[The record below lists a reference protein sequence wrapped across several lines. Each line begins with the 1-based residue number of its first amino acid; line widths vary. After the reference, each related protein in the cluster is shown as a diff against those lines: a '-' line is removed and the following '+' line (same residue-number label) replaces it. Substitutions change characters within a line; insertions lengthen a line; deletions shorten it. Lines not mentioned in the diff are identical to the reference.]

1 MVIFRSKFRST
12 VRTIIWCKQTGS
24 LPPSFRRISS
34 SKAGVKNN
42 HDATCY
48 FTLFSIIVHL
58 YLGEVL
64 EGATRFHDQLVYRPV
79 FQVSLVEAK
88 YFLNSKVVQLINILW
103 GTCKTRAQPFSDMWR
118 KPFLNNLFERVN
130 LDHQLQLHQR
140 NFILHKSKLNY
151 ISQINFGENNGG
163 PVQLQDCREIL
174 RVLVKE
180 VLRWISRHKL
190 VAELKYS
197 LIIDHFY

>member
-1 MVIFRSKFRST
+1 MT
-12 VRTIIWCKQTGS
+12 
-24 LPPSFRRISS
+24 
-34 SKAGVKNN
+34 
-42 HDATCY
+42 
-48 FTLFSIIVHL
+48 
-58 YLGEVL
+58 
-64 EGATRFHDQLVYRPV
+64 QLV
-79 FQVSLVEAK
+79 SLL
-88 YFLNSKVVQLINILW
+88 FLNNSPPLSWGSTWGRNKVPWSARLSTSIPGLSGWSKIFFNAKVVQLINILW

-151 ISQINFGENNGG
+151 ISQINFGENNGR
-163 PVQLQDCREIL
+163 PVQLQDCREVL
-174 RVLVKE
+174 RILVKE